1 MNKAGFRL
9 LVSVLAVSLCVRG
22 TCATDIFD
30 SGRFFVGCNYWSSH
44 AGMHMWRDW
53 NGEQVERDFDLL
65 AALERIRAAKAAG
78 GQSAWTV
85 RVAPGLYA
93 LDRTLV
99 FTPADSGTPE
109 APVRWVADEGESI
122 FFGGGLIGGW
132 KILGTDPF
140 ECLKTR
146 VLRLPSGWN
155 VVVDAKVRN

>member
-1 MNKAGFRL
+1 MSKMSRRMSWWAAFALCALSVSAGEIR
-9 LVSVLAVSLCVRG
+9 VSPDGISP
-22 TCATDIFD
+22 
-30 SGRFFVGCNYWSSH
+30 
-44 AGMHMWRDW
+44 
-53 NGEQVERDFDLL
+53 Q

-132 KILGTDPF
+132 KILGTENLGDRPF
-140 ECLKTR
+140 
-146 VLRLPSGWN
+146 
-155 VVVDAKVRN
+155 

>member
-1 MNKAGFRL
+1 MSKMSRRMSWWAAFALCALSVSAGEIR
-9 LVSVLAVSLCVRG
+9 VSPDGISP
-22 TCATDIFD
+22 
-30 SGRFFVGCNYWSSH
+30 
-44 AGMHMWRDW
+44 
-53 NGEQVERDFDLL
+53 Q

-109 APVRWVADEGESI
+109 APVRWVADEGEAI